1 MPTASSL
8 RAGYPS
14 PRPHLPHTI
23 QIDIAL
29 DTFPYNGTTTTFE
42 ALWMGVPVVT
52 VSGSRHAGR
61 VGASILGALALGDL
75 VALTTADYIATCTS
89 LARDMKK
96 LNSVRHGLR
105 ARLRGSTLMDGVGF
119 TRKMEDALRQTWRSW
134 CAKPAAG
141 RL

>member
-1 MPTASSL
+1 MPTASLMGWIPKSETPL
-8 RAGYPS
+8 AAY
-14 PRPHLPHTI
+14 H

-119 TRKMEDALRQTWRSW
+119 TRKMEYALRHTCRSW

-141 RL
+141 HL